1 MVWNL
6 YTDAAEIKEWNTASA
21 DWHTTDVK
29 IALQEGG
36 QFCYHMAAKDGSV
49 AFDFEGVFTKII
61 PNKLIAYDL
70 SGRNVTVEFMDMS
83 AVLENDL
90 SSTLVTIRFE
100 PESILS
106 NEQQQQGWQAI
117 LDNFKE
123 YVETHEKS

>member
-1 MVWNL
+1 
-6 YTDAAEIKEWNTASA
+6 
-21 DWHTTDVK
+21 
-29 IALQEGG
+29 
-36 QFCYHMAAKDGSV
+36 MAAKDGSV